1 VQNGARDARGRDT
14 AVAFA
19 ILIAV
24 ALFLGTVFM
33 QPPRPHSDAIRYITY
48 ALNLERHG
56 TFSLSPIDA
65 ADAAPGSGHTP
76 LYPAW
81 VAAFAAA
88 DSGLRDTLA
97 CVVRNNVTHAPC
109 ALDLR
114 SIVAAQLVLAGVFL
128 GCVWLLARRL
138 SGSGRIAW
146 LAALS
151 ALLARNP
158 LQYANQI
165 LTEALLVPLLGL
177 FILCLTIAYQ
187 ERQPRWM
194 LVAGAV
200 LGLAVLTRPA
210 YAYLFYAMASVLA
223 AVALVRWRRTLLLA
237 CALFAVAYGVVVAPW
252 LARNEVRFDRLALT
266 TGYDGNILAQRI
278 AFNRMGWGELG
289 VAFIYW
295 FPDFGDHLAAAL
307 FPERYYNKLGWNTGS
322 YYATVAPAVYE
333 KAAAEAGSDDAV
345 VPFLLRTE
353 VMAHPVKHALVS
365 LALAFRAIF
374 ISKYWG
380 VVGLVCFIALVIRQ
394 FRVSDYTLLLLS
406 LPVWFMV
413 AFHASISAS
422 VPRYNLA
429 LIPFYAYAMA
439 WTVHAAAGRA
449 RSLLRR
455 QAAAP

>member
-1 VQNGARDARGRDT
+1 VQNGAGDARGRDT
-14 AVAFA
+14 AIAFA
-19 ILIAV
+19 ILIAI

-33 QPPRPHSDAIRYITY
+33 QQPRPHSDAIRYITY

-56 TFSLSPIDA
+56 TFSLSAIDA
-65 ADAAPGSGHTP
+65 TDATPGSGHTP

-81 VAAFAAA
+81 IAAFAAA

-97 CVVRNNVTHAPC
+97 CVVRNDATQAPC

-114 SIVAAQLVLAGVFL
+114 SIVTAQLVLAGVFL

-138 SGSGRIAW
+138 SGSSRIAW
-146 LAALS
+146 LAALI

-165 LTEALLVPLLGL
+165 LTEALLVPLLGI
-177 FILCLTIAYQ
+177 FIVCLAIAYQ
-187 ERQPRWM
+187 ERKPRWM
-194 LVAGAV
+194 LFAGAV
-200 LGLAVLTRPA
+200 LGLAALTRPA
-210 YAYLFYAMASVLA
+210 YAYLFYAMAPVLA
-223 AVALVRWRRTLLLA
+223 AVALVRWRRPLLLG

-252 LARNEVRFDRLALT
+252 LLRNEIRFDRLALT
-266 TGYDGNILAQRI
+266 TGYDGDIFAQRV
-278 AFNRMGWGELG
+278 AFNHMGWGELG

-307 FPERYYNKLGWNTGS
+307 FPQRYYDKLGWNAGS
-322 YYATVAPAVYE
+322 YYATVAPAVYA
-333 KAAAEAGSDDAV
+333 KAVAEAESRDAV
-345 VPFLLRTE
+345 VPLLLHTE

-365 LALAFRAIF
+365 LPLAFRGIF

-380 VVGLVCFIALVIRQ
+380 VVGLICFIALTIRQ
-394 FRVSDYTLLLLS
+394 FRGSDYTLLLLS

-413 AFHASISAS
+413 VFHAFISPSI
-422 VPRYNLA
+422 PRYNLA

-439 WTVHAAAGRA
+439 WTVHAAGGAV

-455 QAAAP
+455 QPAAP